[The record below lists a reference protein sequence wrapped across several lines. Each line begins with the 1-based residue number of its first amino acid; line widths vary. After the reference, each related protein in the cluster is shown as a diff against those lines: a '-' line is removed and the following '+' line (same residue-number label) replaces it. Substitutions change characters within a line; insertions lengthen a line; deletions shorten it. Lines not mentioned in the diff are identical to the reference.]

1 VRDRS
6 GAPHGA
12 QAGGG
17 ARGLSAQ
24 PVFNSRPTLSQLP
37 IGDGAVCV
45 VIDDAL
51 EDPQALVELSMCH
64 RGAFT
69 RAEANAFPGL
79 ELPLP
84 DSVIERFSESFA
96 QHARSA
102 VGARR
107 VLRASG
113 RLSMVTLLPS
123 QLAPVQR
130 VCHRDRLGIAP
141 DECVGAGVLYLF
153 HDAALGG
160 TSFFRPRLEAGDIE
174 ARMRHWSQIDNATFD
189 RETGWPPAYMT
200 QSNATFELT
209 AAVSARWNRLI
220 FYDGSR
226 FHTSQ
231 IEQPQLLSDDPARGR
246 LTINLFFVCR
256 RRAE

>member
-1 VRDRS
+1 M
-6 GAPHGA
+6 
-12 QAGGG
+12 
-17 ARGLSAQ
+17 
-24 PVFNSRPTLSQLP
+24 FNPRPTLSQVP

-51 EDPQALVELSMCH
+51 EDPQSLVALSMRH

-69 RAEANAFPGL
+69 MAEANAFPGL

-84 DSVIERFSESFA
+84 DGVIERFSESFA
-96 QHARSA
+96 QHARST

-107 VLRASG
+107 LLRASG

-130 VCHRDRLGIAP
+130 VCHRDRLGTAQ

-153 HDAALGG
+153 HEPALGG
-160 TSFFRPRLEAGDIE
+160 TSFFCPRPQAGDIE
-174 ARMRHWSQIDNATFD
+174 ARMRRWGAIDNAHFD
-189 RETGWPPAYMT
+189 LETGWPPAYMT
-200 QSNATFELT
+200 QSNVFFERT
-209 AAVSARWNRLI
+209 AVVPARWNRLI

-226 FHTSQ
+226 FHSSH
-231 IEQPQLLSDDPARGR
+231 IEQPQRLCDDPTGGR

-256 RRAE
+256 RRAA